1 MKDAS
6 QERNVV
12 VLRYDDLSQFRP
24 IVFGW
29 KEARFYQVLGRY
41 TDKWI
46 KTEGQHRF

>member
-12 VLRYDDLSQFRP
+12 VLRSDDLSQFRP

-29 KEARFYQVLGRY
+29 KEARFYQVSGRY

-46 KTEGQHRF
+46 KTEGQYRF

>member
-12 VLRYDDLSQFRP
+12 ALRSDNTSRFRP

-29 KEARFYQVLGRY
+29 EEARFYQVSGRY

-46 KTEGQHRF
+46 KTEGQHCF